1 MDLPSLV
8 NTPSLIL
15 SVFPLDRPTNLYNV
29 RNNLFISV
37 YFMHFYTHYELF
49 LNHPHLQ
56 YVRRRSLFKH
66 HYYYCVCCF
75 DIKNCGGNQPHIYTY
90 IDAFIQGHLLTLY
103 ERGRASCIAVDRHVH
118 FLLLF
123 KYSLIKCCIRIFLF
137 INPKF
142 YSLSLSLSFSLCLSL

>member
-66 HYYYCVCCF
+66 MW
-75 DIKNCGGNQPHIYTY
+75 GGNQPHIYTY